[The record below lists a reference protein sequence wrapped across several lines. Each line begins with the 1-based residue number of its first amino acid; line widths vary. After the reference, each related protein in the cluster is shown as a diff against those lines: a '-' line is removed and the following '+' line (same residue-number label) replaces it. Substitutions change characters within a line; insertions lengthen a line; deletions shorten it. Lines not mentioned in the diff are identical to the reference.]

1 MQFRELT
8 ERYQLQK
15 ILRSTRFGTVLR
27 ATEISSGRSVVVK
40 LITIGPFPGLAAGAP
55 DFEKLA
61 TALAETAHPN
71 LPAVLDFGFTN
82 DGSAFLVLEPLE
94 GKGLEALTGSPPA
107 RVVSLAAQ
115 ALNGL
120 EALASR
126 GLAHH
131 NVSPD
136 NLFVVAGPEGE
147 QVKLLGLGTAIFR
160 PRGPAAAQGSG
171 AENARFHAPELAAG
185 GAADWRADLY
195 SLALTT
201 CQCLGATVGFGEPP
215 IVQLPL
221 AVSFDLE
228 NDEALRQGLERSLRQ
243 RPGER
248 PQLRDL
254 RAAFWMAAGGAAAPV
269 VPVPA
274 PRPPAQTVANVP
286 PFQPAAPAQA
296 PVPRMVPNPRIPPA
310 APQPSAALTALPAV
324 SPAQS
329 TAAPDLQLPATS
341 PAAVEEPGDV
351 LSAVDEEVLNALLA
365 VPPPPPRPVEPT
377 APEEKGKI
385 VPFLHPASPSPAP
398 HPGAAPARTPWL
410 RRPAVLA
417 AIAGGLAAG
426 ALILFWLLRPRP
438 QPVVV
443 AAPQPAIVLP
453 KPPSEPPTARLEE
466 AKNHLGLGED
476 LEVRR
481 VLRGISFGEQG
492 LLSPAGCRELTA
504 VEETLALT
512 ALERLPADLANG
524 LKAGDLGVLQGVVE
538 AGAGQE
544 AGLPPEVR
552 ANFDRA
558 RNAVA
563 AYAQVR
569 AAASQGEPGQVLARF
584 SEYAKLLPK
593 ASDPED
599 LRGKAASV
607 LETRAEAL
615 ARDAHYAE
623 ALAGLAPLQQSWPER
638 TSLKER
644 MARYE
649 TSQRT
654 EAEQAALL
662 ASLPNIERRK
672 RPSEALQLLAG
683 VEPTPHLA
691 PRFAEV
697 RARLEDQLARLDK
710 ETPKL
715 VLRDGYLLEYARGTV
730 AELSFRV
737 TDDYEVRQVKLMAR
751 PQGGKFRE
759 LSPEKNRAG
768 YYTVELS
775 PAFHKNGNVDLYVT
789 ANDLSG
795 HQATL
800 GTPDKPMQLKRKQGF
815 SF

>member
-15 ILRSTRFGTVLR
+15 ILKSTRVSTILR
-27 ATEISSGRSVVVK
+27 ATDLSSGRSVVVK

-61 TALAETAHPN
+61 TALAELAHPN
-71 LPAVLDFGFTN
+71 LPAVLDFGFTS

-94 GKGLEALTGSPPA
+94 GKGLEAFTSSPPA
-107 RVVSLAAQ
+107 RVVLLAAQ

-131 NVSPD
+131 NLSPD

-147 QVKLLGLGTAIFR
+147 QIKLLGLGTAIFR
-160 PRGPAAAQGSG
+160 PRGPAAAPGPG

-185 GAADWRADLY
+185 GDADWRADLY

-201 CQCLGATVGFGEPP
+201 CQCLGATVGFDDPP
-215 IVQLPL
+215 VVQLPL
-221 AVSFDLE
+221 AVSFELE

-254 RAAFWMAAGGAAAPV
+254 RAAFWLAAGGAAAPAA
-269 VPVPA
+269 PAPA
-274 PRPPAQTVANVP
+274 PRPPAQTVTNVT

-296 PVPRMVPNPRIPPA
+296 PVSRMVPNPRVPPA
-310 APQPSAALTALPAV
+310 APQPSAALTAAPT
-324 SPAQS
+324 QS
-329 TAAPDLQLPATS
+329 TVAPDLQLPEVP
-341 PAAVEEPGDV
+341 PAAIEEPGEV
-351 LSAVDEEVLNALLA
+351 LSAVDEEVLNALLS
-365 VPPPPPRPVEPT
+365 VPPPPPRLVEPA

-385 VPFLHPASPSPAP
+385 VPFLRPASPSPVA
-398 HPGAAPARTPWL
+398 HPGAAPARTSWL
-410 RRPAVLA
+410 RQPALLA
-417 AIAGGLAAG
+417 ALAGGLVLG
-426 ALILFWLLRPRP
+426 ALALFWLLRPRP

-443 AAPQPAIVLP
+443 AAPPPQPVVLP
-453 KPPSEPPTARLEE
+453 KPPSEPPTGRLEE
-466 AKNHLGLGED
+466 AKLHLALGED
-476 LEVRR
+476 LEARR

-504 VEETLALT
+504 VEETLALK

-524 LKAGDLGVLQGVVE
+524 LKSGDLEVLQGVVA
-538 AGAGQE
+538 AGAGRE
-544 AGLPPEVR
+544 ASLPPEVR

-569 AAASQGEPGQVLARF
+569 AAASQNDPGQVLARF
-584 SEYAKLLPK
+584 SELAKLLPK
-593 ASDPED
+593 ASDSED
-599 LRGKAASV
+599 LRGKAAAA

-623 ALAGLAPLQQSWPER
+623 ALASLAPLQQSWPER
-638 TSLKER
+638 TGLKER

-649 TSQRT
+649 TSQRNET
-654 EAEQAALL
+654 EQAALL

-672 RPSEALQLLAG
+672 RPSEALKRLAG

-697 RARLEDQLARLDK
+697 RARLEDHLARLDK

-715 VLRDGYLLEYARGTV
+715 VLRDGYVLEFARGTV

-737 TDDYEVRQVKLMAR
+737 TDDYEVKQVKLMAR

-768 YYTVELS
+768 YYTVEIS
-775 PAFHKNGNVDLYVT
+775 PAFHKNGNVDLYAT
-789 ANDLSG
+789 ATDLSG
-795 HQATL
+795 HEATL
-800 GTPDKPMQLKRKQGF
+800 GSPDRPLQLKLKQGF
-815 SF
+815 KW